1 MTTTLITGANKGLG
15 FETARRLIAAGHTVY
30 AGSRDAE
37 RGHRAA
43 GRLGAR
49 MVLIDVTAD
58 ASVAGA
64 AKTIEA
70 DGGLDVLVN
79 NAGIEMRT
87 EGNVVPGAAEITARL
102 MRSLFETNVF
112 GVVRVTHAFLPLLRR
127 SAAPVVVNVSSGL
140 ASMTR
145 LTTPGTPAYAY
156 PGVAYPASKAAV
168 NMITVQYAKA
178 FPDMRINAVEPGY
191 TATDLNGNMGTQ
203 TVEEGAE
210 IIVRMAQVGPDGP
223 TGGYV
228 GAPGPLPWEEGRKP
242 APSVRVTPAPRG
254 AAGGGHAVPGAPA
267 VARQSRGCRRRPG
280 STICEPWT
288 ISTSVAHCRCGKGPA
303 HRVRPRRGSSY
314 SNTAGFTCGTCT
326 GSSRSGAEAHGQM
339 AVGAQPAGRTEP
351 SHQSGSCRS

>member
-1 MTTTLITGANKGLG
+1 MVDELEVFLYLSEPGGHVGAVGLQQG
-15 FETARRLIAAGHTVY
+15 QSFLLVAGPGGNELGV
-30 AGSRDAE
+30 AP
-37 RGHRAA
+37 A

-49 MVLIDVTAD
+49 MVLIDVTDD
-58 ASVAGA
+58 ASVAAA

-79 NAGIEMRT
+79 NAGIEMRI
-87 EGNVVPGAAEITARL
+87 EGNVVPGAAEITADM

-145 LTTPGTPAYAY
+145 VTTPGTPAY
-156 PGVAYPASKAAV
+156 AYPASKAAV

-228 GAPGPLPWEEGRKP
+228 GAEGPLPW
-242 APSVRVTPAPRG
+242 
-254 AAGGGHAVPGAPA
+254 
-267 VARQSRGCRRRPG
+267 
-280 STICEPWT
+280 
-288 ISTSVAHCRCGKGPA
+288 
-303 HRVRPRRGSSY
+303 
-314 SNTAGFTCGTCT
+314 
-326 GSSRSGAEAHGQM
+326 
-339 AVGAQPAGRTEP
+339 
-351 SHQSGSCRS
+351 

>member
-30 AGSRDAE
+30 ASSRDAE

-49 MVLIDVTAD
+49 MVLIDVTDD
-58 ASVAGA
+58 ASVDAA

-79 NAGIEMRT
+79 NAGIEIRT

-127 SAAPVVVNVSSGL
+127 AA
-140 ASMTR
+140 
-145 LTTPGTPAYAY
+145 
-156 PGVAYPASKAAV
+156 
-168 NMITVQYAKA
+168 
-178 FPDMRINAVEPGY
+178 
-191 TATDLNGNMGTQ
+191 
-203 TVEEGAE
+203 
-210 IIVRMAQVGPDGP
+210 
-223 TGGYV
+223 
-228 GAPGPLPWEEGRKP
+228 
-242 APSVRVTPAPRG
+242 
-254 AAGGGHAVPGAPA
+254 APA
-267 VARQSRGCRRRPG
+267 VVRQSKGCRRRPG

-351 SHQSGSCRS
+351 AHQSGSCRS